1 MCAAGELEP
10 NELARLLK
18 LQESSPARP
27 LGALAEEHAGVDPA
41 AVEAAWAAQMSQ
53 WGGRV
58 DPRRLYPEKEAKQ
71 LVTPRRARQFNI
83 LPISRQGERL
93 SYCTT
98 PLGLVSAH
106 RFVTNVLGLVSELRN
121 QTKDVGDKPVGGN
134 QTKRRGAIRQPLP
147 LPRNRQDVELSRPSR
162 RHQLL
167 RFFFGVEATRI
178 HPSSP
183 LRHLR
188 SPGSL
193 HCRGI
198 NTSMFFSQ
206 RTEWSGGA

>member
-1 MCAAGELEP
+1 MTTSTRIGDLLCAAGELEP

-71 LVTPRRARQFNI
+71 LVTPRRARQFSI

-106 RFVTNVLGLVSELRN
+106 RFVTNVLGLVSEPMLAMRSELH
-121 QTKDVGDKPVGGN
+121 D
-134 QTKRRGAIRQPLP
+134 AIEQHYP
-147 LPRNRQDVELSRPSR
+147 
-162 RHQLL
+162 
-167 RFFFGVEATRI
+167 A
-178 HPSSP
+178 
-183 LRHLR
+183 
-188 SPGSL
+188 
-193 HCRGI
+193 
-198 NTSMFFSQ
+198 
-206 RTEWSGGA
+206 SGRDAA